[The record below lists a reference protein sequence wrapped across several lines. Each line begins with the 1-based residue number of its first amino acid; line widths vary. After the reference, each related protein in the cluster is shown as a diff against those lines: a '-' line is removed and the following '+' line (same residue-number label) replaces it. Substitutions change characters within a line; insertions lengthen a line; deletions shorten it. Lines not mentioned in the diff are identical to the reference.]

1 MSLVVSSS
9 GDFPHKSGPIQ
20 CSCPHFL
27 VAAAMVRWSSLWA
40 ACFLIAKR
48 ALGPQIALLRDCSPF
63 TVHRKRIRS
72 VLSFHSFVSCRLPYS
87 ALSSALS
94 FRGSP
99 RCAFT
104 LTRKVAAPAST
115 LRLSASMISFS
126 MSAFTL
132 SASVARWPSPIHF
145 RSSVISIWQSSS
157 ANRSRCGSALSISWR
172 RAASSALRELVP
184 SSSLPTL
191 DHPCGFLS
199 LGL

>member
-1 MSLVVSSS
+1 MNAVTETRPPCASLLCMTVSGSHQCFLMSLVVSSS

-99 RCAFT
+99 RCGFT

-132 SASVARWPSPIHF
+132 SASVARWPSHINAQF
-145 RSSVISIWQSSS
+145 QY
-157 ANRSRCGSALSISWR
+157 CL
-172 RAASSALRELVP
+172 LEL
-184 SSSLPTL
+184 
-191 DHPCGFLS
+191 
-199 LGL
+199 